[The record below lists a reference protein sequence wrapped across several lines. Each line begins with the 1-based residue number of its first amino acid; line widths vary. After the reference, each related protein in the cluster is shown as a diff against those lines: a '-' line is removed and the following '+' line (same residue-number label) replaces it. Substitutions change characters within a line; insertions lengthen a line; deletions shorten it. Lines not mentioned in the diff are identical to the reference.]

1 MIQTMPSALLI
12 TEIEHSL
19 PRHDG
24 KVIVVDVRIVKNIR
38 YLTSRAGMIVLSRTR
53 LTDLHA
59 RRGNHRK
66 PIRAVGDAGGSNAI
80 NSMTR
85 RELLEDTERGGPF
98 LLHPSPLISAAF
110 LSP

>member
-12 TEIEHSL
+12 TEIELPL

-24 KVIVVDVRIVKNIR
+24 KVVVDARIVQNMR
-38 YLTSRAGMIVLSRTR
+38 FLTSNAGMIVLSGTS
-53 LTDLHA
+53 LADLHA

-66 PIRAVGDAGGSNAI
+66 SIRAVGDAGGSNAI

-110 LSP
+110 FSP